1 MSSKAWPWSPLCD
14 NLNAMCP
21 INVRMLNTWVLVGG
35 CLGMAMRYSGH
46 AGGGLSLE
54 AGFEILATFLCFML
68 VVEDVNSLLL
78 LLPPVTC
85 HLSPATCHLP
95 PAICHL
101 PSVTYLL
108 PVTCHLSL
116 VTCHLSPVTCHLPPV
131 TCHLLLATCHLPLA
145 TCQLPTATCHLP
157 PAIFYLCSSTVDA
170 NPLEL

>member
-1 MSSKAWPWSPLCD
+1 
-14 NLNAMCP
+14 MCP
-21 INVRMLNTWVLVGG
+21 INVRKLNTWVLVGG

-116 VTCHLSPVTCHLPPV
+116 VTCHLSPVTC
-131 TCHLLLATCHLPLA
+131 LLLVK
-145 TCQLPTATCHLP
+145 QLLDLSLNLSLVTP
-157 PAIFYLCSSTVDA
+157 PCIVHPFSKDTVLMFKFSLTF
-170 NPLEL
+170 LE